1 MKTAIPPLTYFKTT
15 PLGLFR
21 GDSGLSVALG
31 VAAFLSAA
39 HVLIRTAIYGIPIIG
54 DTITYIHFA
63 EILTDGDGFE
73 GRLVQ
78 WAPLLSILLAF
89 FQWFGIE
96 PSDAGRFLN
105 IISVGL
111 IVLIVG
117 HWLHQYVRYRL
128 IVIGAI
134 VTIIVSYPLARVSSY
149 VLTETLFILIT
160 LLALVQMESFLSG
173 RRARFT
179 FISTVVLSALIPL
192 LRWMGITVIFTGV
205 FLILTCRRFPMHVRL
220 KRAAIYGTVS
230 SLPVGLWLTRNWII
244 SGTLTGSRQDAAGQT
259 LWDSLSQI
267 GELVYL
273 WTFAQREPGWLALCL
288 WAAGILIVLQA
299 ITFLITRRNLVTVFR
314 EKWGVRMTSL
324 EDSKARSAL
333 PFAAFAIVYCIAL
346 IMAMPYQLEHEII
359 NRYLAPVYVPS
370 AVAAA
375 VWLDR
380 FLFTTYRNSGIS
392 AWKNSD
398 GWGIDYNKSSGP
410 MGITKWILIGLIIGI
425 ILAINIRNIAIY
437 IDVLITYDSYRY
449 FF

>member
-54 DTITYIHFA
+54 DTIIYIRFA
-63 EILTDGDGFE
+63 ETLAAGDGFE

-78 WAPLLSILLAF
+78 WAPLLSVLLAF
-89 FQWFGIE
+89 FQLFGVE

-105 IISVGL
+105 IVSVGS

-117 HWLHQYVRYRL
+117 HWLYQHVRYRL

-134 VTIIVSYPLARVSSY
+134 VTIIASYPLARISSY

-173 RRARFT
+173 RRAKFT
-179 FISTVVLSALIPL
+179 FISTIVLSALIPL

-205 FLILTCRRFPMHVRL
+205 FLILTSRRFPMHVRL
-220 KRAAIYGTVS
+220 KRATIYGTAAF
-230 SLPVGLWLTRNWII
+230 LPVGLWLTRNWII

-267 GELVYL
+267 GDLVYL
-273 WTFAQREPGWLALCL
+273 WTFAQRETGWLALCL
-288 WAAGILIVLQA
+288 WAAGALIVLQA
-299 ITFLITRRNLVTVFR
+299 ATFLITRRSLIIAFQKR
-314 EKWGVRMTSL
+314 WRVRMTSL
-324 EDSKARSAL
+324 EDSKERPAL

-346 IMAMPYQLEHEII
+346 IVAMPYQLEHEII

-375 VWLDR
+375 VLLDR
-380 FLFTTYRNSGIS
+380 FLFATYQNSGIS

-398 GWGIDYNKSSGP
+398 GWGIYYNKALGP
-410 MGITKWILIGLIIGI
+410 MAVTKWVLIGLIISI
-425 ILAINIRNIAIY
+425 ILANNIRNITLY
-437 IDVLITYDSYRY
+437 IDVLIAYDSYRY
-449 FF
+449 LF

>member
-1 MKTAIPPLTYFKTT
+1 M
-15 PLGLFR
+15 
-21 GDSGLSVALG
+21 
-31 VAAFLSAA
+31 
-39 HVLIRTAIYGIPIIG
+39 RTAIYGIPIIG
-54 DTITYIHFA
+54 DTITYVHFT
-63 EILTDGDGFE
+63 ETLTAGDGFE

-78 WAPLLSILLAF
+78 WAPLLPVLLAF
-89 FQWFGIE
+89 SQLFGVE

-149 VLTETLFILIT
+149 VLTETLFVLIT
-160 LLALVQMESFLSG
+160 LLVLVQMESFLSG
-173 RRARFT
+173 RRAKSTFFFT
-179 FISTVVLSALIPL
+179 IILSALIPL

-205 FLILTCRRFPMHVRL
+205 FLILTNRRFPIHVRL
-220 KRAAIYGTVS
+220 KRAAIYGTAS

-244 SGTLTGSRQDAAGQT
+244 SGTLTGSRKDAAGQT

-288 WAAGILIVLQA
+288 WATGVLIVLQA
-299 ITFLITRRNLVTVFR
+299 TTFLVTRRNLVIASR
-314 EKWGVRMTSL
+314 ERSRVRMTSL
-324 EDSKARSAL
+324 EDSKVRSAL

-346 IMAMPYQLEHEII
+346 IMVMPYQLEHEII

-370 AVAAA
+370 AVVAA

-380 FLFTTYRNSGIS
+380 FLFSTYRNSGIS

-398 GWGIDYNKSSGP
+398 GWGIYYNKSSGP
-410 MGITKWILIGLIIGI
+410 MGIIKWILIGLIIGI
-425 ILAINIRNIAIY
+425 ILANDIRNITLY